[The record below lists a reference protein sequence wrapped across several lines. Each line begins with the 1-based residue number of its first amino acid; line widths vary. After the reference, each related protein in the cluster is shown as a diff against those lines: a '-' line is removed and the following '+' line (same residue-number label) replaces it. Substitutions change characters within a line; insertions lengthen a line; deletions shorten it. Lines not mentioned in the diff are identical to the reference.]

1 MMAANRIF
9 AYCGLDCA
17 ECPAYIAT
25 QAGDEA
31 RLAETAT
38 QWSSDDYP
46 VSAAEVPCDG
56 CVQQGG
62 RLFKW
67 CRDCPIR
74 ACCIEKGYV
83 NCAYCDDLPCDKL
96 AKAPPGTTERLLAM
110 QQELR
115 GGLI

>member
-1 MMAANRIF
+1 MAANRII

-25 QAGDEA
+25 RAGDEA

-38 QWSSDDYP
+38 EWSSDDYP

-62 RLFKW
+62 APLQVVPRL
-67 CRDCPIR
+67 RD
-74 ACCIEKGYV
+74 
-83 NCAYCDDLPCDKL
+83 
-96 AKAPPGTTERLLAM
+96 PGVLYREGLC
-110 QQELR
+110 ELCV
-115 GGLI
+115 L